1 MSSWGHDSHNISFA
15 VLCLITCFCLYCFK
29 MIKPPIT
36 KFKRKNPMSN
46 FGNFI
51 NYGGFLLPFLPM
63 VEIDGMKLGHAKP
76 ILQYIAGKHNLYGK
90 NLKERVLIDQYVE
103 GTTDLMEVTMYI
115 PFLLSEDREKQIEA
129 MKKKSKNI
137 YFPIY
142 EQVLRDHGQPFLLGD
157 QFSWADVQL
166 IEAIL
171 MAEEITSDILSD
183 FPLLQAFK
191 DRIREMP
198 TIKAFLQPGSKRKP
212 LPDDKYVALVKGMF
226 QMYLKPAFN
235 LK

>member
-36 KFKRKNPMSN
+36 KFKRKNPMSAN
-46 FGNFI
+46 FFYI
-51 NYGGFLLPFLPM
+51 LT
-63 VEIDGMKLGHAKP
+63 LGHAKP